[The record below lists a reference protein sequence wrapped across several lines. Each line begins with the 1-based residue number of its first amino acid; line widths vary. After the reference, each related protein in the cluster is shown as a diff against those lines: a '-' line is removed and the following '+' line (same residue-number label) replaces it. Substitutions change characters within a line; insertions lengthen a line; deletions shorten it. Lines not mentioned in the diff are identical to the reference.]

1 MILTKQTNIDQITIN
16 ENGIILIREAVKILE
31 DDIEISKQYHRSSL
45 EPGVNVSNQPQNI
58 QDICKTIWT
67 ADVIAAY
74 QASLVEGNAV

>member
-1 MILTKQTNIDQITIN
+1 MTLTKQTNIDQITIN

-45 EPGVNVSNQPQNI
+45 EPGANVSNQPQNI